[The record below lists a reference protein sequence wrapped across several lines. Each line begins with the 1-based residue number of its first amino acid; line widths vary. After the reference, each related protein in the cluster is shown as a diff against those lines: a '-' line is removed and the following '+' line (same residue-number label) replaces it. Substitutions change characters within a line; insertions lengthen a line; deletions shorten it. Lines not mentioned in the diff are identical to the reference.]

1 MLRLSAYLP
10 FVAAMALVVVASNV
24 LVQFP
29 VNGEIGGLA
38 LADILTWGAFTYP
51 FAFLVTDLA
60 NRRYGPA
67 AARQIVFVGFMLAV
81 VCSIVVPPLLFK
93 YGFIEFETAADRLV
107 RIAVASGAAFL
118 TAQLL
123 DVTVFNWLR
132 RRSWWRAP
140 VFGSLAGSVLDTAI
154 FFSDRLFGRLRLRR
168 PERRLRPGNRTA
180 AGLPAGRDGTLDV
193 LGGGRSDGE
202 AADRGLRA
210 DPLPADR
217 REMGAAGTGLSHS
230 GQGLFCLIQAKRGKC
245 AAAIFPELRIDLAR
259 SAAWPE
265 RAAVQSGNLFTSIAP
280 RLRP

>member
-1 MLRLSAYLP
+1 MSRFSSYLP

-29 VNGEIGGLA
+29 VQGQVGRLA

-67 AARQIVFVGFMLAV
+67 VARRIVFVGFMLAV
-81 VCSIVVPPLLFK
+81 ACSIVVPPLLYR
-93 YGFIEFETAADRLV
+93 YGLIEFETSAGRLV

-140 VFGSLAGSVLDTAI
+140 VFGSLAGSVVDTAI
-154 FFSDRLFGRLRLRR
+154 FFSVAFSAAFAFIGPDDAFSLESAPLLGLLSV
-168 PERRLRPGNRTA
+168 ETA
-180 AGLPAGRDGTLDV
+180 RWMSWA
-193 LGGGRSDGE
+193 LG
-202 AADRGLRA
+202 
-210 DPLPADR
+210 
-217 REMGAAGTGLSHS
+217 
-230 GQGLFCLIQAKRGKC
+230 
-245 AAAIFPELRIDLAR
+245 DLAVKLAIAVFALIPYR
-259 SAAWPE
+259 LIAARWSQPVV
-265 RAAVQSGNLFTSIAP
+265 A
-280 RLRP
+280 